1 MNRKRVKQI
10 VRQLLAEHSVISGP
24 IDVIYLAKALNIE
37 IRIRDFAKDMSGFAY
52 QKAGEK
58 VIGVN
63 ANDSPLRQR
72 FTIAHELG
80 HIYLDPRDDLNVDKN
95 FVLEYR
101 NGISSQGTHLKE
113 IEANY
118 FAAELLMPEELLK
131 EDIEEYKKDYGGF
144 DFEDDLL
151 VNLLAKKYGVS
162 RHAMSVRLAS
172 LHYL

>member
-1 MNRKRVKQI
+1 MNRKRIKQI
-10 VRQLLAEHSVISGP
+10 VSRLLAEHGFISGP
-24 IDVIYLAKALNIE
+24 IDVIYLSKALGIE

-63 ANDSPLRQR
+63 ANDGRLRQR

-80 HIYLDPRDDLNVDKN
+80 HIYLDPRDDLNVDKD
-95 FVLEYR
+95 FALQYR

-113 IEANY
+113 IEANF
-118 FAAELLMPEELLK
+118 FAAELLMPEDLLK
-131 EDIEEYKKDYGGF
+131 EDIEAYKKEYGGF
-144 DFEDDLL
+144 DFEDDEL
-151 VNLLAKKYGVS
+151 VRQLADKYEVS